1 MRSLSKGIAMNGV
14 SRSLYMVILRSIF
27 VLIGKLHSIH
37 GSEGS
42 GRVYV
47 SGSKKERYGGL
58 V

>member
-14 SRSLYMVILRSIF
+14 SRSLYMVILRSTF
-27 VLIGKLHSIH
+27 VLIGKLHSTH
-37 GSEGS
+37 GSEWP

-47 SGSKKERYGGL
+47 SGSKKEKYGGP